1 MLKTKYILLIL
12 SFFLTCVSFG
22 QTLLTRSDIVGKWVF
37 GYRDTIQVKVHSLK
51 LWHYKFYEDGTY
63 KENRRPI
70 FARGY
75 YGRYAKGTWKFVDGK
90 LIMDEKDY
98 KVINLA
104 PETFEIIII
113 NKKLFW
119 DIGEESPGEKVYMF
133 YKKR

>member
-1 MLKTKYILLIL
+1 M
-12 SFFLTCVSFG
+12 
-22 QTLLTRSDIVGKWVF
+22 TRSDIFGKWVF
-37 GYRDTIQVKVHSLK
+37 GYRDTIQSKVHSLK

-63 KENRRPI
+63 KEYRRPF
-70 FARGY
+70 FASRTY
-75 YGRYAKGTWKFVDGK
+75 YGRYPKGTWDFVDGK

-98 KVINLA
+98 KVTNLA

-119 DIGEESPGEKVYMF
+119 DIGEESPGKKVYMF